1 MVKELVKKIE
11 NEQDIIVKIV
21 RKHILDTV
29 VGNEE
34 KEELDYVDIIYPAL
48 SVLFEPEVLYNS
60 AEKKS
65 ILREYYE
72 NNYESNITYDDLL
85 NYFVKA
91 KDGIEST
98 KDEKKKMEFVDYLKE
113 TMKNICLSK
122 QETSPDKR
130 NQTTS
135 IASRQ
140 IYPAGRW
147 TF

>member
-122 QETSPDKR
+122 KETLGTMKK
-130 NQTTS
+130 
-135 IASRQ
+135 
-140 IYPAGRW
+140 
-147 TF
+147 

>member
-122 QETSPDKR
+122 QETFGTMKK
-130 NQTTS
+130 
-135 IASRQ
+135 
-140 IYPAGRW
+140 
-147 TF
+147 

>member
-98 KDEKKKMEFVDYLKE
+98 KDEKKRMEFVDYLKE

-122 QETSPDKR
+122 KETFGTMKK
-130 NQTTS
+130 
-135 IASRQ
+135 
-140 IYPAGRW
+140 
-147 TF
+147 

>member
-122 QETSPDKR
+122 KETSGTMKK
-130 NQTTS
+130 
-135 IASRQ
+135 
-140 IYPAGRW
+140 
-147 TF
+147 

>member
-122 QETSPDKR
+122 KETFGTMKK
-130 NQTTS
+130 
-135 IASRQ
+135 
-140 IYPAGRW
+140 
-147 TF
+147 

>member
-98 KDEKKKMEFVDYLKE
+98 KDEKKRMEFVDYLKE

-122 QETSPDKR
+122 KETLGTMKK
-130 NQTTS
+130 
-135 IASRQ
+135 
-140 IYPAGRW
+140 
-147 TF
+147 

>member
-72 NNYESNITYDDLL
+72 SNYDTNITYEDLL
-85 NYFVKA
+85 NYYIKA
-91 KDGIEST
+91 KEGIEST
-98 KDEKKKMEFVDYLKE
+98 KDEKKRLEFVEYLKD
-113 TMKNICLSK
+113 TMQKICLTK
-122 QETSPDKR
+122 KETVGTIKK
-130 NQTTS
+130 
-135 IASRQ
+135 
-140 IYPAGRW
+140 
-147 TF
+147 